1 MGKIILASASPRR
14 RELLTQIGIEFEIMV
29 SDKEERITAE
39 DPAEICMHLA
49 MQKALDVR
57 DKLRVQGFERDDDRP
72 TRSEKTKDG
81 EVIPLVSSI
90 QGQTEKWSE
99 EIRSGGKMP
108 AEDEYTVI
116 GADTIVVLER
126 QILGKPKSREHAAQ
140 ILRSLSGREHQVYT
154 GVCVVRGDTTATF
167 AEKTDVYVA
176 PLSEADIRAYIAT
189 GDPMDKAGAYGI
201 QGIFAKHIEK
211 IDGDYFNVVG
221 LPIGRLW
228 REYLAE
234 HIVL

>member
-1 MGKIILASASPRR
+1 MGKIILASDSPRR

-57 DKLRVQGFERDDDRP
+57 DKLRAQRFESGDDRP
-72 TRSEKTKDG
+72 VR
-81 EVIPLVSSI
+81 
-90 QGQTEKWSE
+90 SE
-99 EIRSGGKMP
+99 EIKLGGGIP
-108 AEDEYTVI
+108 TEDEYTVI

-140 ILRSLSGREHQVYT
+140 MLRSLSGREHQVYT